1 MGDYASPMATPARLR
16 RSAAPRSKAAGP
28 SMHSLQISRPELHRR
43 LHLRLH
49 RRRLHRLRL
58 RCLRLRHRRCRCRC
72 RLHLVALGGHAASR
86 RAALALGNDI
96 SPPGD
101 WGESPLPLGP
111 LRRPHGHLPAE
122 RADLPLEIAHPRL
135 ARVALRQRGDG
146 GGGEQQGVRGQRAEL
161 QLSRQQVTLRDGHLK

>member
-1 MGDYASPMATPARLR
+1 MLQLSMKSTSPPVGDYASPMATPARLR

-58 RCLRLRHRRCRCRC
+58 RCLRLRHRRCRR

-86 RAALALGNDI
+86 RAAA
-96 SPPGD
+96 SPS
-101 WGESPLPLGP
+101 EMTSLPSEI
-111 LRRPHGHLPAE
+111 RE
-122 RADLPLEIAHPRL
+122 RAPSPWALCATLTATCWQSAPICRSRL
-135 ARVALRQRGDG
+135 RTPASRV
-146 GGGEQQGVRGQRAEL
+146 
-161 QLSRQQVTLRDGHLK
+161 